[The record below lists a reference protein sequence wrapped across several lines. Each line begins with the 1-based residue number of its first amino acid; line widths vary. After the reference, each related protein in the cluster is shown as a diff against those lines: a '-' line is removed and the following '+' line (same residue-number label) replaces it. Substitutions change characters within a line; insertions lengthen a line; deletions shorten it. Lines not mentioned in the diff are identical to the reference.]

1 MTATDV
7 FTGVISTTP
16 LNTCGKVLL
25 RQTCVRGL
33 GFDCMCRNVTRSS
46 IEVEQGEKGGTA
58 VLLTLELEQYILDWS
73 HIRKA
78 IELSGFDAEYTVSHK
93 GLERGLEVV
102 VRLPLSERANADLK
116 EHVAEICRIKA

>member
-1 MTATDV
+1 MNDV
-7 FTGVISTTP
+7 LTGVISTTP
-16 LNTCGKVLL
+16 LNRCGRLLLGKTCLNGP
-25 RQTCVRGL
+25 G
-33 GFDCMCRNVTRSS
+33 GYDCMCLNVTRSS

-58 VLLTLELEQYILDWS
+58 VLLTLELDKYILDWS

-78 IELSGFDAEYTVSHK
+78 TELSGFDAEYTVSHK

-116 EHVAEICRIKA
+116 EHVAESAI